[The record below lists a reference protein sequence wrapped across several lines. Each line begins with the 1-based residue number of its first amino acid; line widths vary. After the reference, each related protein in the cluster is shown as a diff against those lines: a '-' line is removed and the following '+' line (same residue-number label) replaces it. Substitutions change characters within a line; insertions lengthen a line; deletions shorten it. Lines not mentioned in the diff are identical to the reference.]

1 VKTAV
6 QADAGSTEHVP
17 VLYQS
22 ILEWLQPQPGKQYL
36 DGTIG
41 GGGHAEGI
49 LQSGARL
56 LGMDRDA
63 EALQTAAQRLAPFG
77 DRAILRQ
84 ASYRRG
90 PEILKAIGW
99 GGVAGIVLDL
109 GLSSLQ
115 LADPERGFAFRQ
127 DGPLDMRFDRS
138 GGETAADL
146 VNTLPEDELADIL
159 FRYGEEPRARRI
171 AKAILRH
178 RPLESTR
185 QLAET
190 VAAAAGFPAGGNVR
204 VHPSTR
210 TFQALRI
217 AVNGE
222 LEELQ
227 EGLPGLMNCLEAG
240 GRIAVISFHSL
251 EDRIVK
257 QTFRRAAGK
266 PIKGELVGP
275 GRERTV
281 WFRELTGKPVQPEEE
296 ELAKNQRSRSA
307 KLRVLE
313 RIQGND
319 RECGA
324 APPLEKI
331 WKAS

>member
-1 VKTAV
+1 MAAA

-22 ILEWLQPQPGKQYL
+22 ILEWLQPQSGKRYL
-36 DGTIG
+36 DGTLG

-49 LQSGARL
+49 LRSGAWL
-56 LGMDRDA
+56 LGLDRDE
-63 EALQTAAQRLAPFG
+63 EALRAAAQRLASFG
-77 DRAILRQ
+77 ERAILRHG
-84 ASYRRG
+84 SYREA
-90 PEILKAIGW
+90 PEILKQIGW
-99 GGVAGIVLDL
+99 SAAAGIVLDL

-115 LADPERGFAFRQ
+115 LADPQRGFAFRQ

-146 VNTLPEDELADIL
+146 VNTLPEEEIAGIL
-159 FRYGEEPRARRI
+159 FRYGEERKARRI

-190 VAAAAGFPAGGNVR
+190 VAAAVGYSAGGR
-204 VHPSTR
+204 LRLHPATR

-217 AVNGE
+217 AVNRE
-222 LEELQ
+222 LEELEQ
-227 EGLPGLMNCLEAG
+227 GLPDLMNCLEEG

-257 QTFRRAAGK
+257 QTFHRAAGRAV
-266 PIKGELVGP
+266 KGEGIGP
-275 GRERTV
+275 GREQAV
-281 WFRELTGKPVQPEEE
+281 HFRELTKKPVQPEEE
-296 ELAKNQRSRSA
+296 ERARNQRSRSA

-313 RIQGND
+313 RIQTAGPKG
-319 RECGA
+319 GA
-324 APPLEKI
+324 EKPDGGCEE
-331 WKAS
+331 AS

>member
-1 VKTAV
+1 MAALP
-6 QADAGSTEHVP
+6 ADAGPSEHVP

-22 ILEWLQPQPGKQYL
+22 VLEWLQPRPAKRYV
-36 DGTIG
+36 DGTLG

-49 LQSGARL
+49 LQSGASL
-56 LGMDRDA
+56 LGLDRDE
-63 EALQTAAQRLAPFG
+63 EALRTAARRLAPFG
-77 DRAILRQ
+77 RRALLRRGSYREAPGILR
-84 ASYRRG
+84 
-90 PEILKAIGW
+90 EIGW
-99 GGVAGIVLDL
+99 NAVDGIVLDL

-115 LADPERGFAFRQ
+115 LADPQRGFAFRQ

-146 VNTLPEDELADIL
+146 VNTLPEEEIAGIL
-159 FRYGEEPRARRI
+159 FRFGEERNARRI

-185 QLAET
+185 QLADV
-190 VAAAAGFPAGGNVR
+190 VADAAGHRAGGSHR
-204 VHPSTR
+204 VHPATR

-222 LEELQ
+222 LEELEQ
-227 EGLPGLMNCLEAG
+227 GLPDLLECLEEG

-257 QTFRRAAGK
+257 RMFHRAAGK
-266 PIKGELVGP
+266 PIKGEERGP
-275 GRERTV
+275 GMESMIR
-281 WFRELTGKPVQPEEE
+281 FRELTKKPVQPEEAE
-296 ELAKNQRSRSA
+296 RTGNQRSRSA

-313 RIQGND
+313 RIRTAGPTGGTDQT
-319 RECGA
+319 GA
-324 APPLEKI
+324 GRGK
-331 WKAS
+331 SG